1 MFKCAITNII
11 DGCEGLMLKTL
22 DKDAHY
28 EISKRSFNWLK
39 VSNSANNLIYSKKNI
54 KVKFNLS

>member
-39 VSNSANNLIYSKKNI
+39 VSNPANNLIYSKKI
-54 KVKFNLS
+54 L

>member
-39 VSNSANNLIYSKKNI
+39 VSNLSNNFVFFLKK
-54 KVKFNLS
+54 LL

>member
-1 MFKCAITNII
+1 MCKFLFVNFI

-39 VSNSANNLIYSKKNI
+39 VSNLSNNFVFFLKK
-54 KVKFNLS
+54 LL